1 MVVSFLKKIVH
12 NDAMQTDPHEI
23 YSWRVLALAC
33 SSCFG
38 AMSFG
43 WDSAVIS
50 GVVVMEPFKRYV
62 FKLADISGEDGRDRG
77 NDE

>member
-1 MVVSFLKKIVH
+1 MGVVNILKKIVH

-33 SSCFG
+33 SACFG

-43 WDSAVIS
+43 WDSAVIG
-50 GVVVMEPFKRYV
+50 GVVEMAPFRRYV
-62 FKLADISGEDGRDRG
+62 
-77 NDE
+77 